1 MGQTKPTYAE
11 TVAQVEQ
18 YVTDAHRVI
27 KAALFHAE
35 LTTQER
41 DALTNIVMELLDA
54 GHKIIDAKYINNR

>member
-1 MGQTKPTYAE
+1 MGQTKPT
-11 TVAQVEQ
+11 
-18 YVTDAHRVI
+18 
-27 KAALFHAE
+27 LFNAE